1 METNENFSLISE
13 SLSSIE
19 FEPKDLEL
27 VANEELI
34 TVLVTTARD
43 LAVSEYESVSVILA
57 EKLGK
62 KVELQ
67 KVVDPSIIG
76 GFVLR
81 IGDKQ
86 YNASVANRLQE
97 LKREFSN

>member
-1 METNENFSLISE
+1 MISE

-19 FEPKDLEL
+19 FEPKDLEF

-43 LAVSEYESVSVILA
+43 LAVSEYESVSVILTG
-57 EKLGK
+57 EE

-67 KVVDPSIIG
+67 KVVDPSIP
-76 GFVLR
+76 LA
-81 IGDKQ
+81 
-86 YNASVANRLQE
+86 ASS
-97 LKREFSN
+97 LKLAIKRMFKRHA